1 MSQPDLAKSLKN
13 ISEKDRKQ
21 IEQAQE
27 MLGPDPET
35 MGFIKNLFWGNF
47 REDMVFP
54 FPEVSAEEIS
64 RCDQLLAELDDYFRN
79 EHPSFEVDEKQE
91 IPDLAIERCRYS

>member
-1 MSQPDLAKSLKN
+1 MSKPDLAKSLKN

-27 MLGPDPET
+27 MLGPDPDT

-47 REDMVFP
+47 REDLVFP
-54 FPEVSAEEIS
+54 FPEVGAEEIS
-64 RCDQLLAELDDYFRN
+64 RSDRQLFN
-79 EHPSFEVDEKQE
+79 V
-91 IPDLAIERCRYS
+91 C